1 MEPRGA
7 ASRAIPQLGGWGG
20 EMKEISDTSFR
31 SLICGEPLR
40 FWGPGYLEEMSVPGL
55 YNPAA
60 SPAEPGLHWVH
71 CGGAREVV
79 AEKAQ
84 TLSGFPGLLREEA
97 EGQAGPS
104 QALATARREIG
115 SLGSA
120 DLPGGG
126 SVSGSLL
133 PGRSSLL
140 RLA

>member
-1 MEPRGA
+1 
-7 ASRAIPQLGGWGG
+7 
-20 EMKEISDTSFR
+20 MKEISDTSFR

-84 TLSGFPGLLREEA
+84 TLSGSYSGKKQRARQGRAKPWPQR
-97 EGQAGPS
+97 AG
-104 QALATARREIG
+104 R
-115 SLGSA
+115 
-120 DLPGGG
+120 
-126 SVSGSLL
+126 
-133 PGRSSLL
+133 
-140 RLA
+140 